1 MDTTVNAKECR
12 RHLGRFLDDVE
23 NGEVVTI
30 ARNGTPV
37 AKLVPVESKPRSRL
51 GEVLGR
57 FKPITHPEGSSSGS
71 DIVIEHR
78 RERHEALLAG
88 IKK

>member
-57 FKPITHPEGSSSGS
+57 FKPITLPEGSSSGS

-78 RERHEALLAG
+78 RERHEALLAS